1 MCVDDIKEESD
12 PHATVDL
19 KSYPTNQYLQVPNA
33 QQAEV
38 LKEKFRMELNSIN
51 NSLAAPKENL
61 KLEIP
66 VNHDQ
71 NLDL

>member
-1 MCVDDIKEESD
+1 
-12 PHATVDL
+12 
-19 KSYPTNQYLQVPNA
+19 
-33 QQAEV
+33 
-38 LKEKFRMELNSIN
+38 MELNSIN

-71 NLDL
+71 NLDLSSLINKQPTSIEDKLKFITDKKLALMSSYSI